1 MYVCC
6 LHICFMHFLYSLKYF
21 TYFFLGYGCQVAGFL
36 TVFATELSI
45 FTLTVISVE
54 RWYAI
59 TYAINLNKRLK
70 LRRAANIMSAGW
82 IFALT
87 MAFLPLVNVNGYSR
101 TSICLPMKNQNVRDV
116 GYLMVLIV
124 TNSLAF
130 LFIFFCYGNMYMSV
144 IRHQSRATANDM
156 AVAKRMAMLV
166 ITDFLCWAPVAFFAT
181 TAVAGYPLID
191 VTNSKILLVFFYPLN
206 SCANPFLY
214 AIFTTQYRRDFLILL
229 KRCDCF
235 NEWTRG
241 DKKHRNSSCNVPPLQ
256 FTNGQRYWN
265 QTNSYSSQ
273 MSTDNSMK
281 VLRPSD
287 LSSQQDVFSTS
298 GWEDQDVE
306 DVIQLF
312 SNVCNFRESSSSEE
326 SGQCYKNY
334 SSSSHSTTTHRGS
347 PHPVKNRFVH
357 PEKPHVNLHDVNT
370 TSM

>member
-1 MYVCC
+1 MS
-6 LHICFMHFLYSLKYF
+6 IIID
-21 TYFFLGYGCQVAGFL
+21 FFYIAGYGCHVAGFL

-45 FTLTVISVE
+45 FTLTVISIE

-70 LRRAANIMSAGW
+70 LRQAAKIMSIGW
-82 IFALT
+82 CFALT
-87 MAFLPLVNVNGYSR
+87 MAFLPLINVNGYSR
-101 TSICLPMKNQNVRDV
+101 TSICLPMKNQNPKDIV
-116 GYLMVLIV
+116 YIMILII
-124 TNSLAF
+124 TNSMAF
-130 LFIFFCYGNMYMSV
+130 LFIFFCYVNMYVSV
-144 IRHQSRATANDM
+144 IRHQSKATANDM
-156 AVAKRMAMLV
+156 AVAKRMALLV
-166 ITDFLCWAPVAFFAT
+166 MTDFLCWAPVAFFAG

-229 KRCDCF
+229 RRCDCYKQ
-235 NEWTRG
+235 WTRN
-241 DKKHRNSSCNVPPLQ
+241 KKHNSACNVPPLQ
-256 FTNGQRYWN
+256 FSSGNRYWN

-287 LSSQQDVFSTS
+287 LSSQQDIFSNS

-312 SNVCNFRESSSSEE
+312 SNVCTFKESSSSED
-326 SGQCYKNY
+326 SAQCCRKNSN
-334 SSSSHSTTTHRGS
+334 SSQQTTAYRGS

-357 PEKPHVNLHDVNT
+357 PEKAHVNIRDVNNMDIT
-370 TSM
+370 CI

>member
-1 MYVCC
+1 MG
-6 LHICFMHFLYSLKYF
+6 
-21 TYFFLGYGCQVAGFL
+21 TYFNYAIDWQHGYGCQIAGFL

-45 FTLTVISVE
+45 YTLTVISVE

-70 LRRAANIMSAGW
+70 MRRAANIMSIGW

-101 TSICLPMKNQNVRDV
+101 TSICLPMKNQQTEDV
-116 GYLMVLIV
+116 VYLMILLF
-124 TNSLAF
+124 TNSMAF
-130 LFIFFCYGNMYMSV
+130 LFIFFCYGNMYMTV
-144 IRHQSRATANDM
+144 IRHQSKATANDM

-229 KRCDCF
+229 KRCDCC
-235 NEWTRG
+235 NEWTR
-241 DKKHRNSSCNVPPLQ
+241 KKKDRRSSCNVPPLQ
-256 FTNGQRYWN
+256 FSSGTRYWN
-265 QTNSYSSQ
+265 QNNSQSSQ

-298 GWEDQDVE
+298 GWEDQEVD
-306 DVIQLF
+306 DAIHLWKT
-312 SNVCNFRESSSSEE
+312 VCHFRESISSDD
-326 SGQCYKNY
+326 SGQCCKNY
-334 SSSSHSTTTHRGS
+334 SSSSHSTTHRGS

-357 PEKPHVNLHDVNT
+357 LDIPAVISPDDGEFHT
-370 TSM
+370 TKM